1 MWMIDIQELEQQNLQ
16 NGYIYVFDYQD
27 YNRQLL
33 LDEAYSRQYEPFEVP
48 MDDINSDPNWFE
60 IGKDVHMDN
69 WTQARFFGEQE
80 DGSDNLDNYPET
92 KRVTQIFADLIQT
105 QDIRPRFYKLEANTS
120 VPEHIDHNTKCGVN
134 IILSKHAGP
143 VEFVG
148 QGTYDYRVA
157 LLNTSQL
164 HCVPSFPH
172 ERILLKMSIMDVDFE
187 TAKQRIINNVR

>member
-80 DGSDNLDNYPET
+80 DGTPQPAYTLRDESMMIM
-92 KRVTQIFADLIQT
+92 RA
-105 QDIRPRFYKLEANTS
+105 PRQ
-120 VPEHIDHNTKCGVN
+120 
-134 IILSKHAGP
+134 
-143 VEFVG
+143 EFFFSSLP
-148 QGTYDYRVA
+148 RA
-157 LLNTSQL
+157 K
-164 HCVPSFPH
+164 
-172 ERILLKMSIMDVDFE
+172 RILE
-187 TAKQRIINNVR
+187 